1 MKNKGNQKK
10 PNVFSTLRSIDY
22 FGERVNFQIEGG
34 ESHKTIFG
42 SICTILVFV
51 LICAY
56 TN

>member
-1 MKNKGNQKK
+1 MKNTGNRKK

-42 SICTILVFV
+42 PICTILVFV